1 MGQKGKF
8 LVTSEGSFDLSTHT
22 WDDQLF
28 TDISIPIRP
37 WVSASP
43 CVKISPRWR

>member
-8 LVTSEGSFDLSTHT
+8 LVTSEGSFDLGTYT

-28 TDISIPIRP
+28 SDILIRENAIDTDQALGISQ
-37 WVSASP
+37 SP
-43 CVKISPRWR
+43 D